1 MNVIAGDAT
10 VDQLFNLDLVRTPA
24 DFYDLRKF
32 DLLRL
37 EGWKDRSAQRFLDSL
52 RNSLKVSFDH
62 VLFALGIRYVG
73 ESTAKEIAQHFGD
86 IDKIAAASIDE
97 LLAVPDV
104 GEVIAKSVYDFF
116 RVPQHI
122 IEIQRLRADGLKLS
136 MEAASKSLSAAL
148 AGKIIVISG
157 NFSISRDEM
166 KELIELHGGKNSSSL
181 SGKTSFLLAGTKPG
195 PEKMKKAEDL
205 KIPVVSEDE
214 FRKMLPEGSMPED
227 EVTEPDLF
235 GGMVDD

>member
-1 MNVIAGDAT
+1 MTGVQT
-10 VDQLFNLDLVRTPA
+10 C
-24 DFYDLRKF
+24 
-32 DLLRL
+32 
-37 EGWKDRSAQRFLDSL
+37 
-52 RNSLKVSFDH
+52 
-62 VLFALGIRYVG
+62 ALPI
-73 ESTAKEIAQHFGD
+73 STAKEIAQHFGD
-86 IDKIAAASIDE
+86 IDKIAAASMDE

>member
-1 MNVIAGDAT
+1 M
-10 VDQLFNLDLVRTPA
+10 
-24 DFYDLRKF
+24 
-32 DLLRL
+32 
-37 EGWKDRSAQRFLDSL
+37 
-52 RNSLKVSFDH
+52 
-62 VLFALGIRYVG
+62 
-73 ESTAKEIAQHFGD
+73 
-86 IDKIAAASIDE
+86 DE

>member
-1 MNVIAGDAT
+1 
-10 VDQLFNLDLVRTPA
+10 
-24 DFYDLRKF
+24 
-32 DLLRL
+32 
-37 EGWKDRSAQRFLDSL
+37 
-52 RNSLKVSFDH
+52 
-62 VLFALGIRYVG
+62 
-73 ESTAKEIAQHFGD
+73 
-86 IDKIAAASIDE
+86 
-97 LLAVPDV
+97 
-104 GEVIAKSVYDFF
+104 
-116 RVPQHI
+116 
-122 IEIQRLRADGLKLS
+122 
-136 MEAASKSLSAAL
+136 